1 MLSFFSVDVG
11 IGQKSALSP
20 VLSALFITLIF
31 YIFEKRIK
39 NLNIPVSFL
48 SFVNEKLFISQEK
61 SSIKTNVNIFC
72 CYNIILSLLNQ
83 FDLVVE
89 HRKTEVFHFSRAYR
103 LINLLTLYL
112 SQI

>member
-1 MLSFFSVDVG
+1 MDVDV
-11 IGQKSALSP
+11 GQKSALSP
-20 VLSALFITLIF
+20 ILSALFIALMF
-31 YIFEKRIK
+31 YIFEKIIK

-89 HRKTEVFHFSRAYR
+89 HKKTEVFHF
-103 LINLLTLYL
+103 LEHID
-112 SQI
+112 